1 MADDLKARI
10 REASAALFP
19 RLVEVSERMHANPE
33 IGFQEEKAAGWLTAL
48 LEEHGFAVERGTAGL
63 PTAFI
68 GSYGKGGPVIAF
80 LSEYDA
86 LPEVGHGCGHNL
98 IGPSAIGAGICAK
111 VAADAL
117 GGTIKVYGTPAEEVG
132 GGKPVMV
139 DQGLFGGIDAV
150 MMFHPYPGD
159 LNSAATGGG
168 SLALRVLDVTYRG
181 KGAHSAFAPWEGRN
195 ALDGVIQLFNALN
208 AMRQQLKPDVRLHGI
223 ITNGG
228 QAFNVTPEIASA
240 RIGVRSF
247 DTKYLQEVVGRI
259 EAAARGAADATGTQV
274 ELATFMRYDAMK
286 PNSSIGKV
294 LRENL
299 RGLGM
304 TVPDPR
310 PTPPERAAS
319 SDFGNVSQVAPAAG
333 FAVATHEPGT
343 NFHTH
348 EFTRGATGTRAFE
361 GMRIAVE
368 AMACSAAD
376 LLAAPELVA
385 QARREFESA

>member
-1 MADDLKARI
+1 MPDDVRTRI
-10 REASAALFP
+10 HEASV
-19 RLVEVSERMHANPE
+19 RLLPELVDVSTRMHANPE
-33 IGFQEEKAAGWLTAL
+33 VGFQEEKAAAWLTAL
-48 LEEHGFAVERGTAGL
+48 LENHGFAVERGVAGL

-68 GSYGKGGPVIAF
+68 GSYGRGRPVIAV

-98 IGPSAIGAGICAK
+98 IGPSGVGAGICAK
-111 VAADAL
+111 IAADAL
-117 GGTIKVYGTPAEEVG
+117 GGTVKVIGTPAEEVG

-139 DQGLFGGIDAV
+139 DQGLFGALDAV
-150 MMFHPYPGD
+150 MMFHPYPGE

-168 SLALRVLDVTYRG
+168 SLALRALDITYRG
-181 KGAHSAFAPWEGRN
+181 KSAHSAFAPWEGRN

-228 QAFNVTPEIASA
+228 QAFNVTPEVASA

-259 EAAARGAADATGTQV
+259 EDAAKGAAAATGTQV
-274 ELATFMRYDAMK
+274 EINVFMRYDAMK
-286 PNSSIGKV
+286 PNPTIGRL

-299 RGLGM
+299 RRLGM

-319 SDFGNVSQVAPAAG
+319 SDFGNVSQVVPAAG
-333 FAVATHEPGT
+333 FAVATHEPGI
-343 NFHTH
+343 NFHTS
-348 EFTRGATGTRAFE
+348 EFTRGSMGPRAFE
-361 GMRIAVE
+361 GMRVAVE
-368 AMACSAAD
+368 AMACAAAD
-376 LLAAPELVA
+376 LLAAPDLVA
-385 QARREFESA
+385 QARREFEGG

>member
-1 MADDLKARI
+1 MVNEIKARI
-10 REASAALFP
+10 RAASTALLP
-19 RLVEVSERMHANPE
+19 SLVEVSKRMHASPE
-33 IGFQEEKAAGWLTAL
+33 IGFQEEKAAAWLTAL

-68 GSYGKGGPVIAF
+68 GSYGMGDPVIAF

-111 VAADAL
+111 IAADAL

-139 DQGLFGGIDAV
+139 DQGLFADLDAV
-150 MMFHPYPGD
+150 MMFHPYPGE
-159 LNSAATGGG
+159 LNSAVTGGA
-168 SLALRVLDVTYRG
+168 SLALRALDMTYRG
-181 KGAHSAFAPWEGRN
+181 KSAHSAFAPWEGRN

-228 QAFNVTPEIASA
+228 QAFNVTPEVASA

-247 DTKYLQEVVGRI
+247 DTKYLLEVVGRI

-274 ELATFMRYDAMK
+274 EIVTFMRYDAMK
-286 PNSSIGKV
+286 PNPSLGKV

-299 RGLGM
+299 RGLGLS
-304 TVPDPR
+304 VPDPR
-310 PTPPERAAS
+310 PTPPDRAAS
-319 SDFGNVSQVAPAAG
+319 SDFGNVSQVVPAAG
-333 FAVATHEPGT
+333 FAVATHAPGT

-348 EFTRGATGTRAFE
+348 EFAAGALGSRAFE
-361 GMRIAVE
+361 GMRVAVE
-368 AMACSAAD
+368 AMACAAAD
-376 LLAAPELVA
+376 LLAAPDLVK